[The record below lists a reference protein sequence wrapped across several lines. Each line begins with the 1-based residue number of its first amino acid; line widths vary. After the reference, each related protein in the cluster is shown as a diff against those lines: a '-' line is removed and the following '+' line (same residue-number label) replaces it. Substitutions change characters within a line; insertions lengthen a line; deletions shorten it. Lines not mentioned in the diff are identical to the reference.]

1 MGWEKRRGKACYYYR
16 KRRAGG
22 RVLTE
27 YCGAGQAGERAAAQE
42 GEAAQARAAARETL
56 RLMPQEVLTV
66 DTAVQEVCDLIQTF
80 AESALLATG
89 HHAHKGEW
97 RKGTRDS

>member
-22 RVLTE
+22 RVISE
-27 YCGAGQAGERAAAQE
+27 YAGAGQAGERAAAE
-42 GEAAQARAAARETL
+42 KGEAAQARAAASEAL
-56 RLMPQEVLTV
+56 RLMQQEVLTV
-66 DTAVQEVCDLIQTF
+66 DTAVQDVCELIQAF

-97 RKGTRDS
+97 RKGTRDP